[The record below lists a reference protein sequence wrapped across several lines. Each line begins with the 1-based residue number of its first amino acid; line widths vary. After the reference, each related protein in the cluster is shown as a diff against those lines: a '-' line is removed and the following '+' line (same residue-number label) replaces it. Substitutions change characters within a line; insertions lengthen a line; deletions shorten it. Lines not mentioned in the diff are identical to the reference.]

1 MTLLL
6 VLSACTADSG
16 GATAPD
22 PDDSDAPAESGGA
35 DTGHTGDTA
44 ADTADSGLDTGP
56 ALPPPA
62 CTAWGGPEQTG
73 VVTESTLNEISGVVP
88 SVQNPGV
95 LWVIEDHGNDPA
107 VYALDAAGTLLATLL
122 LDGAEN
128 VDMEDI
134 DLAPCPEGTCLV
146 IADTGNNA
154 HNRADL
160 ALVVAP
166 EPLLDGVTTEFH
178 AEAVRY
184 GFTWPESEDN
194 EALSHT
200 DDGRFLLA
208 SKRQDKLSAIA
219 SLPAYVDGAVA
230 TVIGTIPTAAEAD
243 ANGGGAATALSMWPD
258 QHALLLRTYQYSWEF
273 PLVDGI
279 DSVVGSTPVELPTP
293 VLPHDEGAAY
303 DPVNRGYWTI
313 PEAPIDGVSPVW
325 WVPCVDGLG

>member
-1 MTLLL
+1 MTLLF
-6 VLSACTADSG
+6 VLAACTADVGGPTGADPEDSG
-16 GATAPD
+16 APT
-22 PDDSDAPAESGGA
+22 ESGGG
-35 DTGHTGDTA
+35 TDTA
-44 ADTADSGLDTGP
+44 PTPDSGDSGDSGGDTGP
-56 ALPPPA
+56 APSPPA
-62 CTAWGGPEQTG
+62 CTVWGAPEQTG
-73 VVTESTLNEISGVVP
+73 VVTEPTLNEISGVVP

-95 LWVIEDHGNDPA
+95 LWVIEDHGNEAA
-107 VYALDAAGTLLATLL
+107 VYALDATGALLATLV
-122 LDGAEN
+122 LDGTDN
-128 VDMEDI
+128 VDMEDL

-154 HNRADL
+154 HNRTDL

-166 EPLLDGVTTEFH
+166 EPLLDGVTPELH

-230 TVIGTIPTAAEAD
+230 TVIATVQSASEEDGS
-243 ANGGGAATALSMWPD
+243 GGGAATALSMWPD

-279 DSVVGSTPVELPTP
+279 DSLAGSTPVELPTP
-293 VLPHDEGAAY
+293 IIPHDEGAAY
-303 DPVNRGYWTI
+303 DAVNRGYWTI